1 MKEQYSQQAVRDT
14 VQFQRVLSD
23 VSNGRDEMNLIDLP
37 VFLLSTRSPNGAHV
51 LEFEREEFDR
61 NIKQPVRRK
70 LTVTGD
76 AKYGLPT
83 AAAEEVYL
91 GLLHHTKA
99 WNEFADPLV
108 HFSRGE
114 LLKTLGWGYRD
125 SAYKRLTR
133 SMDQIA
139 GVRLKCEN
147 FWRDNRA
154 KQYRTVENISIIDYY
169 RFRDSRNRQTGRFE
183 EYLSEFRWGGAMFE
197 SFDAGYLK
205 RLDLSVA
212 LKLKPLAR
220 RLYRILDKHFHPPKR
235 CRLTFDLRNFAQEWL
250 GMSRSYDVAQIRR
263 YLVPA
268 IEELVQIGFLRPKS
282 ATERFAQ
289 KIGWRGHWDVIFE
302 LKGTSFVQTA
312 ARATS
317 RSASLSARPNRP
329 ELRLFRAGRFVD

>member
-1 MKEQYSQQAVRDT
+1 MELILMEKNTQSTVREAA
-14 VQFQRVLSD
+14 QFQKALSD
-23 VSNGRDEMNLIDLP
+23 VGNSRDEMNLIDLP
-37 VFLLSTRSPNGAHV
+37 VFLLSTRSSNANHV
-51 LEFEREEFDR
+51 LEFERGEFDR
-61 NIKQPVRRK
+61 TLKQPIRRK

-99 WNEFADPLV
+99 WNDFADPLIY
-108 HFSRGE
+108 FSRGG
-114 LLKTLGWGYRD
+114 LLKTLGWGHRD
-125 SAYKRLTR
+125 SAYQRLMR

-169 RFRDSRNRQTGRFE
+169 RFRDSRNRQTSSFE

-235 CRLTFDLRNFAQEWL
+235 CRLVFDLRNFAQEWL
-250 GMSRSYDVAQIRR
+250 GMSRNYDAAQIRR
-263 YLVPA
+263 YLSPA
-268 IEELVQIGFLRPKS
+268 VDELVKIGFLRPKS
-282 ATERFAQ
+282 SAERFVQ
-289 KIGWRGHWDVIFE
+289 KQGWRGQWDVNFE
-302 LKGTSFVQTA
+302 LVVRHS
-312 ARATS
+312 
-317 RSASLSARPNRP
+317 
-329 ELRLFRAGRFVD
+329 